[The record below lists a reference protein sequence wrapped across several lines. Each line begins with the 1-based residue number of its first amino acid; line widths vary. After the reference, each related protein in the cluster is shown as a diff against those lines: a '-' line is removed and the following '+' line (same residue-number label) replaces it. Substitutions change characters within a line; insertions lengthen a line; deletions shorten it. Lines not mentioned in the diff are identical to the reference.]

1 MERESPSGTAT
12 PSYFLTLPQ
21 DRERKPRLL
30 EGESRGWWSS
40 TSSTVQTTWK
50 QLNRKSCHD
59 KGVPADGGTHLLP
72 GPKKEEMPQR
82 AEWLCFR
89 CLAVTPL
96 SPNIPP
102 ITRQGKQQHMLDSGA
117 TKETKQKLDDE
128 YISCFAFNHLHWMDI
143 STKQFLR
150 NKLITRANISL
161 SKTQTKTGTNQG
173 GQSYKGL
180 HGTSFSFKSS

>member
-1 MERESPSGTAT
+1 MERESPRGTAT

-30 EGESRGWWSS
+30 EGEGRGWWSG
-40 TSSTVQTTWK
+40 TSSSVQTTWK
-50 QLNRKSCHD
+50 QLNRKSCQD

-143 STKQFLR
+143 STKQLLR